1 VTVTTESRGAGVKSS
16 VLTVEVSEADRDRLE
31 ALALTTGRSESLL
44 ASEAISEYLALQ
56 EWQIAGTKAAI
67 DALDRG
73 EGVAHGAV
81 RNWISSWNNDNEQE
95 PPRPRPA

>member
-1 VTVTTESRGAGVKSS
+1 MKSS
-16 VLTVEVSEADRDRLE
+16 VLTVQVSEADRDRLE

-56 EWQIAGTKAAI
+56 EWQIAGTEAAI

-73 EGVAHGAV
+73 ERIAHSAV
-81 RNWISSWNNDNEQE
+81 RDWVSSRDELE
-95 PPRPRPA
+95 PPKPRQA

>member
-1 VTVTTESRGAGVKSS
+1 MKSS
-16 VLTVEVSEADRDRLE
+16 ALTVQVSEADRDRLE

-67 DALDRG
+67 DTLDGG
-73 EGVAHGAV
+73 ERIAHNAV
-81 RNWISSWNNDNEQE
+81 RDWVSSWDSVNERE
-95 PPRPRPA
+95 PPKPHQA

>member
-1 VTVTTESRGAGVKSS
+1 VKSS
-16 VLTVEVSEADRDRLE
+16 VLTVQVSEADRDRLE

-56 EWQIAGTKAAI
+56 ERQIARTKAAI

-73 EGVAHGAV
+73 EWVAHGAV
-81 RNWISSWNNDNEQE
+81 RDWVSSWDSDNERE
-95 PPRPRPA
+95 PPKPRQA

>member
-1 VTVTTESRGAGVKSS
+1 MKLS
-16 VLTVEVSEADRDRLE
+16 VLTVQVSEADRGRLE

-56 EWQIAGTKAAI
+56 EWQIAGTEAAI

-73 EGVAHGAV
+73 EWIAHSAV
-81 RNWISSWNNDNEQE
+81 RDWVSSWDSDKERE
-95 PPRPRPA
+95 PPKPRQS

>member
-1 VTVTTESRGAGVKSS
+1 MRSS
-16 VLTVEVSEADRDRLE
+16 ALTVQVSEADRDRLE

-44 ASEAISEYLALQ
+44 ASEAISENLALQ

-73 EGVAHGAV
+73 DWIAHGTV